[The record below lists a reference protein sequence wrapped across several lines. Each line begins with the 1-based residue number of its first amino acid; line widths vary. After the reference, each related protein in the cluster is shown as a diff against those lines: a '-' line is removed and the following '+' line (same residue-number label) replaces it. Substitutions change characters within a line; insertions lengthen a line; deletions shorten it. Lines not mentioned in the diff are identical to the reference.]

1 MAEDIKQ
8 VFLLPGE
15 FKISREPYVISTL
28 LGSCISVCLH
38 HPIHQFGGMNHY
50 LLPHGAPNESDSGR
64 YGEYSIGLMLEF
76 MRRNCGSL
84 EGVLGMI
91 IGGADVLPVS
101 PDSGPTVGQLN
112 IALARKMLRDH
123 HIRVVKE
130 QVGGEVGMKLRFQNW
145 DNRIQVRLMSRSV
158 APAACPGKI

>member
-28 LGSCISVCLH
+28 LGSCISVCLY
-38 HPIHQFGGMNHY
+38 HPGRRFGGMNHY
-50 LLPHGAPNESDSGR
+50 LLPRGGPGESDSGR

-91 IGGADVLPVS
+91 IGGADVLPVR

-112 IALARKMLRDH
+112 IALARQMLRVH

-130 QVGGEVGMKLRFQNW
+130 QVGGQVGMKIRYQNW
-145 DNRIQVRLMSRSV
+145 DNQIQVRLMNQS
-158 APAACPGKI
+158 AGQAACAGQS